1 MSMIVVK
8 YSFEMSKPVAV
19 KVSYLTPNYGLAYR
33 FSLPLEET
41 FLVIGIISFLLKC
54 TTNGCNASI

>member
-1 MSMIVVK
+1 
-8 YSFEMSKPVAV
+8 MSKLVAV
-19 KVSYLTPNYGLAYR
+19 KVSYLTPNYGLAYH
-33 FSLPLEET
+33 FSIPLEET